1 VKSFRWCLIVA
12 FALFMARPSNK
23 RCTMCIDSQG
33 PCALPTQLNEWSQPT
48 DEKLKLGELY
58 DLEQKSLE
66 AQLGMDLDYSVK
78 QATIPT
84 LDSASPA
91 R

>member
-1 VKSFRWCLIVA
+1 MKSFRWCLIVA

-33 PCALPTQLNEWSQPT
+33 PCALPTQTNECSKPA
-48 DEKLKLGELY
+48 DKELKLHELY
-58 DLEQKSLE
+58 DLEQKSVE
-66 AQLGMDLDYSVK
+66 AQFGIGLDYSVN
-78 QATIPT
+78 QPT
-84 LDSASPA
+84 MAPLDSASLA